1 MAVYVLISEPFAGC
15 IVWENQRRAWACF
28 CDLHA
33 VTELLPEYHWALLV
47 FMMENSGPNVFGGG
61 EGSQLQLKL
70 TPDAVPLVSVL
81 LKKHIL

>member
-33 VTELLPEYHWALLV
+33 VTGLLPEYHWALSV
-47 FMMENSGPNVFGGG
+47 FMMENSGPKVFGGRG
-61 EGSQLQLKL
+61 RK
-70 TPDAVPLVSVL
+70 PAAVKVNTRWCPSSVSF
-81 LKKHIL
+81 